1 MRLPDSSARPSS
13 LTGRA
18 ARFALV
24 FLVIEFLDEFVF
36 GVREAAWPLIR
47 TDLGLTYAQIGL
59 LLGVPGFVSN
69 LVEPFLA
76 ILGDVWRRRVL
87 VLGGG
92 AVFAGGLLLIALSR
106 DANLLM
112 VSFVFLYPAS
122 GAFVSLS
129 QATLMDLAPARRE
142 QNMACWT
149 FAGSVGVVGG
159 PLLLAAAISLGLD
172 WRGLFVALAVL
183 ALAVLA
189 AAWRVPYDGA
199 RGKGGDSDARPLSL
213 SKGGASTSSAS
224 VGQGGPSTS
233 SGHRSA
239 SAALLGAGLKDAMA
253 ALRRGE
259 VWRWLILL
267 DASDL
272 LLDVLLGFLALYMVD
287 VVGVTAGEAA
297 TAVAVWTGV
306 GLVGDLLLIPL
317 LERVRGLS
325 YLRVSAAVELTL
337 FPAFLLAPGFWPK
350 LALLAALG
358 FFNAGWYAILQA
370 RLYTA
375 LPGQSGV
382 ALAVK
387 NVSGLAAGLIPLAL
401 GLIAQRFGLETALWL
416 LLLGPVALLVGLPR
430 RTTED
435 E

>member
-1 MRLPDSSARPSS
+1 M
-13 LTGRA
+13 RA

-24 FLVIEFLDEFVF
+24 FLLIEFLDEFVF

-47 TDLGLTYAQIGL
+47 ADLGLTYAQIGL
-59 LLGVPGFVSN
+59 LLGVPSLVSN
-69 LVEPFLA
+69 LVEPFLG

-92 AVFAGGLLLIALSR
+92 VIFAGGLLLTALSR
-106 DANLLM
+106 DAGLLM
-112 VSFVFLYPAS
+112 VSFVALYPAS

-142 QNMACWT
+142 QNMARWT

-159 PLLLAAAISLGLD
+159 PLVLAAAISLNLD

-189 AAWRVPYDGA
+189 AAWRVPYDGLA
-199 RGKGGDSDARPLSL
+199 TQSTDVKPAGGR
-213 SKGGASTSSAS
+213 
-224 VGQGGPSTS
+224 
-233 SGHRSA
+233 SGL
-239 SAALLGAGLKDAMA
+239 ALLAAGLTDALR

-287 VVGVTAGEAA
+287 VAGATAGEAA

-325 YLRVSAAVELTL
+325 YLRVSTAVELIL

-350 LALLAALG
+350 VILLAALG

-370 RLYTA
+370 GLYA
-375 LPGQSGV
+375 AMPGQSGT

-401 GLIAQRFGLETALWL
+401 GLVAQQFGLEAALWL
-416 LLLGPVALLVGLPR
+416 LLLGPLALLIGLPR
-430 RTTED
+430 PVAS
-435 E
+435 